1 MRLLLLMFAT
11 SLLTGPL
18 PLAAQDEELTSPPT
32 WRVRLDRS
40 TASMDDL
47 YYVDMPPGWHVTTG
61 PAAILYDPARVGE
74 GTFTIDAEIFQFPT
88 TRVREAYGIIFG
100 GRDLEGDGQAYVY
113 FLIRGDGRFL
123 VKRRAGSAT
132 ETLVP
137 WTAHEV
143 IVPRGP
149 GEENIKNT
157 LRVVAGGDTVSFFVN
172 GTEVGS
178 VPRAGLECDGI
189 VGLRVNHS
197 VNLHVTNLD
206 VTQ

>member
-1 MRLLLLMFAT
+1 MRLLLLVFAT

-18 PLAAQDEELTSPPT
+18 AAQHEERTPPPT
-32 WRVRLDRS
+32 WKVRPDHA

-74 GTFTIDAEIFQFPT
+74 GTFTIDTEIFQFPSA
-88 TRVREAYGIIFG
+88 RVHEAYGIFFG
-100 GRDLEGDGQAYVY
+100 GRDLEGDAQAYVY

-123 VKRRAGSAT
+123 VKQRTGSTA

-137 WTAHEV
+137 WTAHEA
-143 IVPRGP
+143 IVLRDDGD
-149 GEENIKNT
+149 ENIKNT
-157 LRVVAGGDTVSFFVN
+157 LRVVAGAETVTFFVN
-172 GTEVGS
+172 GTEVAS
-178 VPRAGLECDGI
+178 VPRAGLESDGI

-206 VTQ
+206 VTRQ